1 MAGFAGLTLKYV
13 VMFVIGGVL
22 IWLAIAKDYE
32 PNLLLPIGFGAIL
45 ANIPFSAA
53 VAPGGF
59 LELLNR
65 VGIMTELFP
74 ILIFIAIGA
83 MCDFGPLLQQPRLML
98 FGAAA
103 QLGVFATL
111 VFAVVVGFP
120 LKEAAAIGII
130 GAAVPALLAAF
141 GGLDWITANL
151 PLLLTG
157 LGSLTTGGIA
167 SYVAVRRMRVD
178 KLAKGAGLVVMLL
191 AAAALT
197 GCVAIRADSDATS
210 AGVWAFAWGSDSAA
224 NLANVAVNG
233 PQTNDC
239 TGVSFDSA
247 AGDQQTSQAIQS
259 LISLGAVLA
268 PYLAGSSAATAR
280 AGLASA
286 PADSDSDPGKYTFAA
301 ATTSSLD
308 PDPAGF
314 SGSPGP
320 AGEGVYGRPSCA
332 RCQAYRSAHPDAA
345 LIDIGSA
352 SNRAD
357 MWAALRLRGF
367 AGQSVSLPV
376 LVTASA
382 FTQSAR

>member
-1 MAGFAGLTLKYV
+1 MNHITPR
-13 VMFVIGGVL
+13 
-22 IWLAIAKDYE
+22 DQRE
-32 PNLLLPIGFGAIL
+32 T
-45 ANIPFSAA
+45 AA
-53 VAPGGF
+53 V
-59 LELLNR
+59 
-65 VGIMTELFP
+65 
-74 ILIFIAIGA
+74 GA
-83 MCDFGPLLQQPRLML
+83 GKRII
-98 FGAAA
+98 
-103 QLGVFATL
+103 
-111 VFAVVVGFP
+111 
-120 LKEAAAIGII
+120 AAIGIV
-130 GAAVPALLAAF
+130 GTAVPALLAAF
-141 GGLDWITANL
+141 GGLDWISNNL

-157 LGSLTTGGIA
+157 LGSLATGGVA
-167 SYVAVRRMRVD
+167 SYIAVRRMRAD
-178 KLAKGAGLVVMLL
+178 RLAKGAALL
-191 AAAALT
+191 AFILLSS

-224 NLANVAVNG
+224 NLANVAVSG

-268 PYLAGSSAATAR
+268 PYLAGSPADRQLPTATAP
-280 AGLASA
+280 AA
-286 PADSDSDPGKYTFAA
+286 PADSDPDPGKYTFAA
-301 ATTSSLD
+301 ATTVSAD
-308 PDPAGF
+308 ADPAGF

-332 RCQAYRSAHPDAA
+332 RCQAYKSAHPDAA
-345 LIDIGSA
+345 LIDIDSG

-376 LVTASA
+376 LVTESA